1 MAKCFLV
8 VPCALGIA
16 AAASAA
22 DPAAAKVDLAKAQQ
36 IATTLCAACHGAD
49 GNSTAPANPKLA
61 GQIPEY
67 TAKQL
72 RNFRAP
78 DSSPEQRKN
87 AIMTGIAATL
97 SDADMH
103 SLGDFF
109 AGQKLVPEKA
119 IGDKNSINLGQ
130 QIWRAGDA
138 SKGLP
143 ACAGCHG
150 PSGSGIPAQYPRLS
164 GQYAA
169 YTEAQLK
176 AFRLAERANDPNRM
190 MRLVAVKMTDAEI
203 KAVADYIAGL
213 R

>member
-8 VPCALGIA
+8 LPCALGIA

-22 DPAAAKVDLAKAQQ
+22 DPAPDLAKAQQ

-72 RNFRAP
+72 RNFKAP

-103 SLGDFF
+103 SLGNFF
-109 AGQKLVPEKA
+109 GGQKLVPEKA

-190 MRLVAVKMTDAEI
+190 MRLVAVKMTDSEI